1 MTDTAI
7 DLAEL
12 LAVDAEITSGPG
24 AFGVTGTGFAAKPM
38 ARILAEK
45 LALAQRLLGGTI
57 DLGSGSALRKICEI
71 TALEEARLW
80 TSLAAAYDDGFV
92 VSARGA
98 ALGALGAEI
107 GLPRPFEA
115 AGGTVEMQLLAD
127 LPEGTDAL
135 SIPRGARL
143 LTPGGHHV
151 ATAESARLVPGA
163 PPLRVAVSA
172 FFPGPDHNL
181 DPGVAEGDAFPQR
194 IDRIN
199 PADPVFDALLRIE
212 EDLGAPLLGIT
223 HSAPLTGGEV
233 GWPDDRYRRLLLGA
247 PRSVW
252 TIDAIETAVARL
264 PGVRQVQV
272 HDEWGGLD
280 IDRTIFGNFNFAERL
295 FSSERD
301 LANPYYFTVL
311 IAPTPGAIWE
321 GAQGL
326 RRMAEAAIEDMRPVS
341 IFPRIER
348 ATAVGIGV
356 GCDLAVRGLPLPVAP
371 PATVNASSAAR
382 ALKARLI
389 ARLEGYVDGLRLGEP
404 VRAAEVTAALM
415 AEPGIADVRD
425 LRLLLW
431 PPGFDAVD
439 LAGLAD
445 PAAAQVFDCGQNV
458 KLGATD
464 IPVLVDDPA
473 RLNVTPGSGLR

>member
-1 MTDTAI
+1 MTGTAI

-12 LAVDAEITSGPG
+12 LAVDAEITSGSG
-24 AFGVTGTGFAAKPM
+24 NFGVTDTGFAPKPM

-45 LALAQRLLGGTI
+45 LALAQRLFGGAI

-80 TSLAAAYDDGFV
+80 ASLAATYDNGFV
-92 VSARGA
+92 VSARGS
-98 ALGALGAEI
+98 ALSALGAEI

-115 AGGTVEMQLLAD
+115 ARGHVEMRLIAE
-127 LPEGTDAL
+127 LPGDIEAL

-151 ATAESARLVPGA
+151 ATSETARLTPGG
-163 PPLRVAVSA
+163 PPLRVAVEA
-172 FFPGPDHNL
+172 FYPGPEHNL
-181 DPGVAEGDAFPQR
+181 DPGVEEAGAFPQR
-194 IDRIN
+194 IDRVN
-199 PADPVFDALLRIE
+199 PADPVFAELLDME
-212 EDLGAPLLGIT
+212 AELGAPLLAIT
-223 HSAPLTGGEV
+223 HSAALAGGEI

-252 TIDAIETAVARL
+252 TIDAIEAAVARL

-295 FSSERD
+295 FSAERD
-301 LANPYYFTVL
+301 LANPYYLTVL

-321 GAQGL
+321 GAGGL
-326 RRMAEAAIEDMRPVS
+326 RRAAEVAIEDMRPIS
-341 IFPRIER
+341 IFPRIEQ
-348 ATAVGIGV
+348 ATPAGIGV
-356 GCDLAVRGLPLPVAP
+356 ACDLVVRDLPLPSAP
-371 PATVNASSAAR
+371 PATVNASATAR
-382 ALKARLI
+382 ALKARLL
-389 ARLEGYVDGLRLGEP
+389 ARLEGYVDGLGLGEP
-404 VRAAEVTAALM
+404 VRAAQVTAALM

-431 PPGFDAVD
+431 PPGFDAID
-439 LAGLAD
+439 LSLTGGPVAT
-445 PAAAQVFDCGQNV
+445 QVFECGDNIR
-458 KLGATD
+458 LGATD
-464 IPVLVDDPA
+464 IPVFVDDPA
-473 RLNVTPGSGLR
+473 RLNLVLGGGQR